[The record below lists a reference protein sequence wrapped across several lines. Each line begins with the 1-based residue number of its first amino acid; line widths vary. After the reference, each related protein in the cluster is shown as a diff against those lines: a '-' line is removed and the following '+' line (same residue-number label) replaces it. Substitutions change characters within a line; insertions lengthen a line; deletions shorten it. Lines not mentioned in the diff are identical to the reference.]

1 MTDSQMIALFWERN
15 EDAIRETDAV
25 YGRRLYQLADQILHS
40 AQDAEESVNDTYL
53 KAWETIPPQRPNHF
67 YAYLAKICRNSALG
81 RLQWLNA
88 AKRSAEIV
96 ELTREELAEILN
108 RFLEGLPKDSRLIFL
123 RRYWYADS
131 VAEIASRYRISQSKG
146 KTQLHRT
153 RNKLRIF
160 LEKEGITV

>member
-25 YGRRLYQLADQILHS
+25 YGRRLYLLADQILHS

-53 KAWETIPPQRPNHF
+53 KAWETIPPQRPNYF
-67 YAYLAKICRNSALG
+67 FAYLAKICRNSALG
-81 RLQWLNA
+81 RLQGLNA

-96 ELTREELAEILN
+96 ELTREMELCIPDDRTHLQMDGEELAEIMN

-123 RRYWYADS
+123 
-131 VAEIASRYRISQSKG
+131 
-146 KTQLHRT
+146 L
-153 RNKLRIF
+153 F
-160 LEKEGITV
+160 LWL

>member
-25 YGRRLYQLADQILHS
+25 YGRRLYLLADQILRS

-53 KAWETIPPQRPNHF
+53 KAWETIPPQRPNYF
-67 YAYLAKICRNSALG
+67 FAYL
-81 RLQWLNA
+81 
-88 AKRSAEIV
+88 AEIV
-96 ELTREELAEILN
+96 ELTREMEGCIPDDSIQLQLDGEELAEILN

-131 VAEIASRYRISQSKG
+131 VAEIAARYRISQSKV

-153 RNKLRIF
+153 RNKLRMF
-160 LEKEGITV
+160 LEKEGISV